1 MINLGKTFK
10 SIAIAWSGII
20 QLIKEENNA
29 KIHLISTL
37 LVIIIGLKLDFISIE
52 WLWISLAIAGVW
64 VAELINSSLEKL
76 TDLVS
81 PEQHPLAKKAK
92 DFAAGAVLVMV
103 IWAIVVFSIVSFP
116 HLLMHLVFS
125 N

>member
-1 MINLGKTFK
+1 MINLGKAFK
-10 SIAIAWSGII
+10 SITIAWSGIT

-29 KIHLISTL
+29 KIHLISTI
-37 LVIIIGLKLDFISIE
+37 LVIAIGLKLDFISVE

-81 PEQHPLAKKAK
+81 PENHPLAKKAK

-103 IWAIVVFSIVSFP
+103 IWAIIVFSIVSFP

>member
-1 MINLGKTFK
+1 MINLGKVFK

-29 KIHLISTL
+29 KIHLICTL
-37 LVIIIGLKLDFISIE
+37 LVIVVGLKLDFMSAE
-52 WLWISLAIAGVW
+52 WLWITLAIAGVW
-64 VAELINSSLEKL
+64 IAELINSSLEKL

-81 PEQHPLAKKAK
+81 PEKHPLAKKAK
-92 DFAAGAVLVMV
+92 DYAAAAVLVMV
-103 IWAIVVFSIVSFP
+103 IWAVVVFCIVSYP
-116 HLLMHLVFS
+116 HLLMQLVFS

>member
-1 MINLGKTFK
+1 MINLGKVFK

-37 LVIIIGLKLDFISIE
+37 LVIVVGLKLDFMSAE
-52 WLWISLAIAGVW
+52 WLWITLAIAGVW
-64 VAELINSSLEKL
+64 IAELINSSLEKL

-81 PEQHPLAKKAK
+81 PENHPLAKKAK
-92 DFAAGAVLVMV
+92 DYAAAAVLVMV
-103 IWAIVVFSIVSFP
+103 IWAVVVFCIVSYP
-116 HLLMHLVFS
+116 HLLMQLVFS